1 MQLQTNNLKF
11 TNKLKYLFTLCLAV
25 FISNGLAA
33 QEIIPDEVKDEAVN
47 DSVKPFQATKIDGV
61 AAVVG
66 EKIIL
71 DSDIDDA
78 ILQMEAQ
85 GINVKEIPRC
95 QIFGSLLENKLYAH
109 HAVQD
114 SIEVSDA
121 SIRSSV
127 DFQIQQF
134 LAQTGGTLEDL
145 IKFYKKDDEQ
155 SFREDMYEINKN
167 NELAKLMQSAIVD
180 KVEVTPEEVRI
191 FFNKIPVDE
200 RPTFGTEL
208 KVSQIVIEPK
218 VSSEEKQKVIN
229 RLKEFKTDVLENGA
243 SFRSKV
249 VLYTDDK
256 ASVAKGGLY
265 TLNREKPVFVKE
277 FRDVAFSM
285 EEGEISEPFE
295 SVFGFHI
302 ILLEKIR
309 GQEYDARHI
318 LLIPE
323 VSQDATTEA
332 KERLEGIREKIVN
345 GDISFEDAA
354 RESSD
359 EKETKS
365 EGGFL
370 INPATQDYNFELTRM
385 DTELYTQIQDLKQD
399 EISNVITERGR
410 TGEIKY
416 KILRA
421 TDRVDEHEADYSRDY
436 LKIKELALTE
446 KRFKAI
452 GEWQNEKIMDTY
464 IKIIGAH
471 RDCDFSSNWLKK

>member
-11 TNKLKYLFTLCLAV
+11 TNKLKYLFTLCAAV
-25 FISNGLAA
+25 FISSGLAA
-33 QEIIPDEVKDEAVN
+33 QEIIPDEVKEEVVN
-47 DSVKPFQATKIDGV
+47 DSVKPFQPTKIDGV

-134 LAQTGGTLEDL
+134 LAQTGGSLDDL
-145 IKFYKKDDEQ
+145 IKFYKKDDEK

-167 NELAKLMQSAIVD
+167 NELAKLMQSSIVD
-180 KVEVTPEEVRI
+180 EVEVTPEEVRI
-191 FFNKIPVDE
+191 FFNKIPEDE

-208 KVSQIVIEPK
+208 KVSQIVIQPE
-218 VSSEEKQKVIN
+218 VSQDEKQKIIN
-229 RLKEFKTDVLENGA
+229 KLKEFKTDVLENGA

-249 VLYTDDK
+249 VLYSEDK
-256 ASVAKGGLY
+256 ASIAKGGLY

-277 FRDVAFSM
+277 FRDVAFAM

-295 SVFGFHI
+295 SIFGFHI
-302 ILLEKIR
+302 IQLDKIR
-309 GQEYDARHI
+309 GQEYDTRHI

-323 VSQDATTEA
+323 VSQDAISEA
-332 KERLEGIREKIVN
+332 KERLEGIRQKIVN

-446 KRFKAI
+446 KRFIAI

-464 IKIIGAH
+464 IKINGAH
-471 RDCDFSSNWLKK
+471 RDCEFSSNWLKK